1 MNINKLYNCLPE
13 TDDFLEIQLEYQQLS
28 QILPEYNDCKESCIC
43 IYGVLEE
50 ELNQLLGEVNHKADE
65 YVQLIRNCMDVEL
78 WDLLIKPILLF
89 EDKEYALSFIDYSNQ
104 LDEEN
109 YLDFICKLQCDY
121 NEPWGKVKMIKKD
134 ELKDILYNYEKRFE

>member
-50 ELNQLLGEVNHKADE
+50 ELNQLLGEVNHKANE
-65 YVQLIRNCMDVEL
+65 YVQLIRNSIDVEL

-104 LDEEN
+104 LDEED
-109 YLDFICKLQCDY
+109 YLDFIFKLQCDY
-121 NEPWGKVKMIKKD
+121 NEPWGKVKTIKKD